1 MNELR
6 FLTTSES
13 ETAACAENFARR
25 LKAGDAV
32 MLHGELGAGKTVFT
46 RAIVGHFNS
55 AITTTSPTFSLIN
68 VYPTVP
74 VIYHFDLYRIQ
85 TENDLV
91 DLGLEEY
98 LDSGGIVVVEWA
110 DKCRRLHPSHYYR
123 VELSIIS
130 ENEREIVIE
139 EIVYAD
145 TGG

>member
-13 ETAACAENFARR
+13 ETAACAENLARR
-25 LKAGDAV
+25 LKVGDVV
-32 MLHGELGAGKTVFT
+32 MLYGELGAGKTAFT
-46 RAIVGHFNS
+46 RAIVRHFS
-55 AITTTSPTFSLIN
+55 PTITTTSPTFSLIN

-74 VIYHFDLYRIQ
+74 VIYHFDLYRIR

-91 DLGLEEY
+91 DLGLDEY
-98 LDSGGIVVVEWA
+98 LDSSGIVIIEWA
-110 DKCRRLHPSHYYR
+110 DKCRRMHPNHYYR
-123 VELSIIS
+123 VELSIMS

-145 TGG
+145 TGS